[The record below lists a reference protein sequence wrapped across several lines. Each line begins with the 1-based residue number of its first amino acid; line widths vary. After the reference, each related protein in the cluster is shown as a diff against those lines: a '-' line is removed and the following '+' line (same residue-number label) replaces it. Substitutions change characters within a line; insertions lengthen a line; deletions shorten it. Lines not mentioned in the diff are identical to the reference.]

1 MELHQSGLNTIDELA
16 RTDPLWQKVL
26 DQEAA
31 TPQIKLFFLMTRIN
45 DVQVFV
51 KDTLALYRAIIVAKN
66 Y

>member
-1 MELHQSGLNTIDELA
+1 
-16 RTDPLWQKVL
+16 
-26 DQEAA
+26 
-31 TPQIKLFFLMTRIN
+31 MTRIN